1 MNTMIVFHDINE
13 YYSFMQPDLDLRLL
27 RVFSTL
33 AQTGSHAR
41 AAETLHVTPSAISH
55 GMKRLE
61 SQLGC
66 ALFYKK
72 GKSAHLT
79 QEGRTFQG
87 QVFRILESIDRAAES
102 VSGSQS
108 DSRGRLSVTFSDSI
122 GHLILAPV
130 LREFRE
136 CYPDISLS
144 VQLGDSTVAI
154 KSVEDGESDIAL
166 AISNGLPRSLKAH
179 ALFEDELVLVYSPQH
194 PWADRK
200 RLASA
205 DLAREHYLFY
215 KRNTV
220 TFRST
225 EEFFLKN
232 GIRPRSQVEI
242 SSFEIMKQ
250 LARLALGIAI
260 MPAWVASRELEEGSL
275 LSRSIPRFAARRSW
289 GAIYLAQRPLRP
301 AELTFIGLCRMAC
314 DDHFSQRPGRAR
326 KT

>member
-1 MNTMIVFHDINE
+1 
-13 YYSFMQPDLDLRLL
+13 MQPDLDLRLL

-41 AAETLHVTPSAISH
+41 AAEALHVTPSAISH

-66 ALFYKK
+66 SLFYKK

-79 QEGRTFQG
+79 QEGRTFQS
-87 QVFRILESIDRAAES
+87 QVLRILESIDRAAES
-102 VSGSQS
+102 VSGNQS
-108 DSRGRLSVTFSDSI
+108 DSRGRLAVTFSDSI

-136 CYPDISLS
+136 CYPGISLV
-144 VQLGDSTVAI
+144 VQLADSTAAI

-166 AISNGLPRSLKAH
+166 AISNGLPRSLRAH
-179 ALFEDELVLVYSPQH
+179 ALFDDELALVYSPQH
-194 PWADRK
+194 LWADRK
-200 RLASA
+200 KLSSA
-205 DLAREHYLFY
+205 DLSQEHYLFY
-215 KRNTV
+215 KRNTI
-220 TFRST
+220 TYRST

-250 LARLALGIAI
+250 LARLSLGIAI
-260 MPAWVASRELEEGSL
+260 MPAWVASRELGQGSL
-275 LSRSIPRFAARRSW
+275 LSRPIPKFVGRRSW
-289 GAIYLAQRPLRP
+289 AAIHLVQRPIRP

-314 DDHFSQRPGRAR
+314 DAHFSQQPRKPR